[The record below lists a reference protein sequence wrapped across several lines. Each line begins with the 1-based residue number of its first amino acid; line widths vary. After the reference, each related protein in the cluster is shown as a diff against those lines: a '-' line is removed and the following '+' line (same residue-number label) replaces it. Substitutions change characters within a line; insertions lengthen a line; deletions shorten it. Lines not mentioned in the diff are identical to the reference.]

1 MSQGQDSAGEM
12 RGITDMEGKPTQL
25 AKTTRP
31 SLSGILPRKRLFS
44 RLDRGRKSSVVW
56 VTGPPGSG
64 KTTLVGSYLDSR
76 KPRHIWYQ
84 LDSGDADI
92 ATFFYY
98 MGRAAAEHQKRAH
111 ERLPLLTPEYRGD
124 IATFTRRYFRNL
136 YLRLRPP
143 FVLVLDHYH
152 AVPSQSDLHDV
163 MAVALDEVPP
173 KGCVILISRRDPPPS
188 MARLRASPAL
198 EMIGWNELQLT
209 LEEVKG
215 ILRLRNLRLPQ
226 ERLAQLYERTQGW
239 AAGLILMM
247 EQARKD
253 DLILEPPEKFDPQLI
268 FDYLA
273 GEIFQNLDKKI
284 QDFVLKTAFLPQMT
298 AEMAVDLTGQRK
310 AEALLADGY
319 RDNYFINLKQARP
332 DPVYE
337 YHPLIREF
345 LITQAQITLTEAQ
358 RTEVQRK
365 AAALLEAAGQVEDA
379 VALLSDVGDWED
391 FVQVILKHAASML
404 DQGRGETLAQWVE
417 DLPRDVLHQ
426 HPWLLYWLAASRLP
440 FAPRESRLLFEQ
452 AFELFKRQQETD
464 SKGLLLACS
473 GAMDAILHE
482 WDDLSLLD
490 RWIAALEE
498 LLKTYPTFPSV
509 TVEARVTCSMFMSL
523 MLRQPHHPDIEYW
536 VERAF
541 TVSQS
546 TSDSSLRISVELFG
560 AISFMWAGAF
570 TKAQGVI
577 DSMRKMAE
585 SPDVSPLALTTLAIA
600 ESMYYMLTAM
610 HGSCLDA
617 VNRGLDVAQA
627 TGVHIW
633 NYQLLANGVAGSLG
647 AGDLDTAEKLLK
659 QMEERPEYTRR
670 LDLWFYHYLSAWEAI
685 LRQDTLRAYQQ
696 QKTALKLAVE
706 VGCPYFEVLSRLA
719 SAQVSFEVGDER
731 KGAAHLRQV
740 HSTARNIK
748 NQLLE
753 FVSLVAYAQM
763 ALEHGRERSGLN
775 SLRYALAL
783 GREYDYTHFLWWRP
797 SVMARLCV
805 YALEAGIEV
814 EYVKNLIR
822 KRSLVPETPPV
833 DVKDWPWSFKIFT
846 LGQFRLLHEDKPLTF
861 SGRAQRRPMEL
872 LKALI
877 AFGGREVSEE
887 RLTEALWP
895 RIDGDS
901 AHRSFTTTLHRLRK
915 LLGEDKAIMLREG
928 RLTVDARY
936 CWVDTWAL
944 EQVLTK
950 IDSLLRGP
958 SADITQEAV
967 TELADKALTLYQGPF
982 MDSEVD
988 QSWYLS
994 LRERL
999 RNKFLRAVAELARYW
1014 EEAGHW
1020 EKAVAYYQKGLEAD
1034 NVAEG
1039 LYRHLMI
1046 CYQQLGRQAEAI
1058 ETYNRCRKT
1067 LSAVLKVEPAPETKA
1082 IYEKLLEQ
1090 A

>member
-1 MSQGQDSAGEM
+1 M
-12 RGITDMEGKPTQL
+12 PPQL
-25 AKTTRP
+25 AKITRP
-31 SLSGILPRKRLFS
+31 SLSGILPRKRLFA
-44 RLDRGRKSSVVW
+44 RLDRRRASSVIW

-76 KPRHIWYQ
+76 KLRYIWYQ

-98 MGRAAAEHQKRAH
+98 MGLAAVAHEKKAH
-111 ERLPLLTPEYRGD
+111 ERLPLFTPEYRGD
-124 IATFTRRYFRNL
+124 IAAFTRRYFRNL
-136 YLRLRPP
+136 YLRLKPP
-143 FVLVLDHYH
+143 FVLVLDNYH

-173 KGCVILISRRDPPPS
+173 KGYVILISRREPPPS
-188 MARLRASPAL
+188 MARLRASSAL
-198 EMIGWNELQLT
+198 EMIDWNELRLT
-209 LEEVKG
+209 LQETKG
-215 ILRLRNLRLPQ
+215 LLKLRNLRLPR
-226 ERLAQLYERTQGW
+226 ERLVQLCERTQGW
-239 AAGLILMM
+239 AAGLMLMM
-247 EQARKD
+247 EQARRE

-273 GEIFQNLDKKI
+273 GEIFQKLDKRV
-284 QDFVLKTAFLPQMT
+284 QDFALMTAFLPHMT
-298 AEMAVDLTGQRK
+298 AQMAADLTGQHR
-310 AEALLADGY
+310 AEAILADGY
-319 RDNYFINLKQARP
+319 RDNYFVNLKQAYP

-345 LITQAQITLTEAQ
+345 LITLAKTTLSEAQ
-358 RTEVQRK
+358 HTEVQRK

-391 FVQVILKHAASML
+391 VVEVILKHAASML
-404 DQGRGETLAQWVE
+404 DQGRGETLARWVE

-440 FAPRESRLLFEQ
+440 FAPRESRLLFER
-452 AFELFKRQQETD
+452 AFELFKRQEQTD
-464 SKGLLLACS
+464 PKGLLLACS

-490 RWIAALEE
+490 RWIAALDD
-498 LLKTYPTFPSV
+498 LLKTYPEFPSV
-509 TVEARVTCSMFMSL
+509 TIEARVTCSMFMSL

-541 TVSQS
+541 TVSQA
-546 TSDSSLRISVELFG
+546 TPDPSLRISVELLV
-560 AISFMWAGAF
+560 AISFMWAGGF

-577 DSMRKMAE
+577 DSMRKLAE

-600 ESMYYMLTAM
+600 ESMYFMLTAM
-610 HGSCLDA
+610 HGPCLDV
-617 VNRGLDVAQA
+617 VNRGLDVART

-647 AGDLDTAEKLLK
+647 AGDLSTAKKLLK
-659 QMEERPEYTRR
+659 QMEERPEYARR

-719 SAQVSFEVGDER
+719 WAQVSFEVGDER
-731 KGAAHLRQV
+731 KGAAQLRQV
-740 HSTARNIK
+740 HSAAREIK
-748 NQLLE
+748 NRLLE
-753 FVSLVAYAQM
+753 FMGLVAYAQV

-783 GREYDYTHFLWWRP
+783 GREYNYTHFLWWRP
-797 SVMARLCV
+797 SVMARLCI

-814 EYVKNLIR
+814 EYVRDLIR
-822 KRSLVPETPPV
+822 KRNLVPETSPAT
-833 DVKDWPWSFKIFT
+833 VKDWPWSFNIFT
-846 LGQFRLLHEDKPLTF
+846 LGQFRLLQEDKPLTF

-915 LLGEDKAIMLREG
+915 LLGEDKAIILREG
-928 RLTVDARY
+928 RLTLDDRY

-944 EQVLTK
+944 EQVLTE
-950 IDSLLRGP
+950 INNLFGGSGT
-958 SADITQEAV
+958 DIKPETV
-967 TELADKALTLYQGPF
+967 TNLADKVLALYEGPF
-982 MDSEVD
+982 MDREAD

-994 LRERL
+994 ARERL
-999 RNKFLRAVAELARYW
+999 RNKFLRAVGELARYW
-1014 EEAGHW
+1014 EETGQR
-1020 EKAVAYYQKGLEAD
+1020 ERAVEYYQKGLEAD

-1046 CYQQLGRQAEAI
+1046 CYQQLGRRAEAI

-1082 IYEKLLEQ
+1082 IYERLLHQ